1 MKARSDGKIGPQLRP
16 TQADCASAPPPSNLG
31 IGPSPSNGPPACGYF
46 GMAPGT
52 DVRSGRGGFAFR
64 GQTMAALAKILVPMV
79 HRTVTD
85 RTGLAGYFDA
95 DFDFLMEVGPPPP
108 PPGIP
113 DPFDRSSFLSV
124 FTVFPEQLGLKLEST
139 RGPVDVL
146 VIDGA
151 ERPTPD

>member
-1 MKARSDGKIGPQLRP
+1 
-16 TQADCASAPPPSNLG
+16 
-31 IGPSPSNGPPACGYF
+31 
-46 GMAPGT
+46 
-52 DVRSGRGGFAFR
+52 
-64 GQTMAALAKILVPMV
+64 MAALAKILVPMV